1 LSPYSRSQWQ
11 SPEQPSDALMA
22 LSLVKE
28 IRLRDAGLTQ
38 LYEKELKLWRA
49 MAQQAYTYAAGYIEA
64 SGARLRQDDVVP
76 ALQPVLEVTPELRN
90 FLDREKLRQ
99 RYWYEWFAE
108 LVIDRLWD
116 ELMGAHGGP
125 DGG

>member
-1 LSPYSRSQWQ
+1 
-11 SPEQPSDALMA
+11 MA

-28 IRLRDAGLTQ
+28 IRLRDAGLTE

-64 SGARLRQDDVVP
+64 SGAHLRQDDVVP

-90 FLDREKLRQ
+90 FLEREKLRQ

-116 ELMGAHGGP
+116 ELVGGPGGP
-125 DGG
+125 DGS